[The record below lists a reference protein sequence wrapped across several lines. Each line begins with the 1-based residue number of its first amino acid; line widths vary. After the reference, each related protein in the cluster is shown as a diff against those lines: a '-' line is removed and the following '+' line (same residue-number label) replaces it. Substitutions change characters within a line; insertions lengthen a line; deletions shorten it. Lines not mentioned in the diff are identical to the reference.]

1 MAEIRSALALLR
13 PVELLVPLL
22 LAFLLALLIALT
34 KPIVGLLVSLG
45 TILLLVAFFSPMIGL
60 YWLVFSMLLG
70 PEFLIGGALGGGS
83 ALGRG
88 LTLRLDDFILLLVGF
103 GWLAKVALSKQ
114 GAVQFRTPLNR
125 PIIFYV
131 SACILATLIGV
142 LAGRVK
148 PLGGFLFLL
157 KYYEYF
163 FLFFMTVNLVK
174 SPQQIRT
181 VVTASLVTCFFVS
194 LYAISQIPSGERAV
208 APFEGE
214 YGEPNTL
221 GGYLV
226 FLLAIVG
233 GILAVPRAVPN
244 KIPHVMLLL
253 AGIIALQATLS
264 RGSFLAAGV
273 VWLGFLA
280 YSARRS
286 FLVTLLMLA
295 ATIAIPLLAP
305 HAVQERILYTFTQQ
319 QDEGQIQVGGL
330 RIDTSTSAR
339 LYSWKESLEFF
350 MAHPLF
356 GGGVTGGPF
365 MDAMYP
371 KVLVD
376 TGLLGF
382 SAFLILL
389 LMLFRVAVDG
399 YRHAP
404 DPFLKGIS
412 LGFLIGSIGLLV
424 HAISTNTFIIVRI
437 MEPFWLY
444 AALLTRM
451 LALSQESA
459 SSEAKLPA
467 DRVRPGGA
475 GMMPAAPGV
484 VRRLPGLR

>member
-1 MAEIRSALALLR
+1 MLQEIFESRATQVLVTALLAVPLAL
-13 PVELLVPLL
+13 V
-22 LAFLLALLIALT
+22 ITLT
-34 KPIVGLLVSLG
+34 KPGMGGMVAVGLLV
-45 TILLLVAFFSPMIGL
+45 LLIAFLFPLTGL
-60 YWLVFSMLLG
+60 YLIVVSMLLG
-70 PEFLIGGALGGGS
+70 PELLIGGGLGGGS

-103 GWLAKVALSKQ
+103 GWLAKVVLSKQ

-174 SPQQIRT
+174 TPQQIRT

-214 YGEPNTL
+214 FGEPNTL

-233 GILAVPRAVPN
+233 GILVLPRAVPN
-244 KIPHVMLLL
+244 KLPYVVLLL
-253 AGIIALQATLS
+253 AGIVALQATLS

-286 FLVTLLMLA
+286 FRVTMLMLA

-319 QDEGQIQVGGL
+319 QDEGQIRVGGL

-339 LYSWKESLEFF
+339 LYSWKESLTFF
-350 MAHPLF
+350 MTHPLF

-376 TGLLGF
+376 TGLIGL
-382 SAFLILL
+382 SAFLVLL
-389 LMLFRVAVDG
+389 LVLFRVAVDG

-404 DPFLKGIS
+404 DSFLKGIS
-412 LGFLIGSIGLLV
+412 LGFLIGSVGLLV

-444 AALLTRM
+444 AALVTRM

-467 DRVRPGGA
+467 DRVRPEGA
-475 GMMPAAPGV
+475 GMMPAAPWV

>member
-1 MAEIRSALALLR
+1 MLQEIFESRATQVLVTALLAVPLAL
-13 PVELLVPLL
+13 V
-22 LAFLLALLIALT
+22 ITLT
-34 KPIVGLLVSLG
+34 KPGMGGMVAVGLLV
-45 TILLLVAFFSPMIGL
+45 LLIAFLYPLTGL
-60 YWLVFSMLLG
+60 YLIVVSMLLG
-70 PEFLIGGALGGGS
+70 PELLIGGGLGGGS

-114 GAVQFRTPLNR
+114 GAGQFRTPLNR

-148 PLGGFLFLL
+148 PLGGFFFLL
-157 KYYEYF
+157 KYYQYF

-174 SPQQIRT
+174 TPQQIRT
-181 VVTASLVTCFFVS
+181 VVTVSLVTCFLVS
-194 LYAISQIPSGERAV
+194 LYAISQIPSGERAS

-214 YGEPNTL
+214 FGEPNTL

-233 GILAVPRAVPN
+233 GILALPRAVPN
-244 KIPHVMLLL
+244 KIPYIILLL
-253 AGIIALQATLS
+253 AGIVALQATLS
-264 RGSFLAAGV
+264 RASFLAAGV

-286 FLVTLLMLA
+286 FFVTMLMLA

-319 QDEGQIQVGGL
+319 QDEGQIHLGGL

-371 KVLVD
+371 KMLVD
-376 TGLLGF
+376 TGLIGL

-389 LMLFRVAVDG
+389 LMLFRVAIDG

-404 DPFLKGIS
+404 DPFMKGIS

-424 HAISTNTFIIVRI
+424 HAVGSNTFIIVRI

-444 AALLTRM
+444 AALVMRM

-459 SSEAKLPA
+459 SSEAQLPA

-475 GMMPAAPGV
+475 GMMPAAPWV